1 MKVIESAI
9 KLMKKGY
16 VCDYCLGRAFGN
28 LLTGK
33 SNKERGEAI
42 RQVLAMVFDSGE
54 NLDIDLSNFYSINLR
69 NRKVEVEKKTCY
81 FCNGIFE
88 KIEEI
93 ADKIIE
99 KLKEYEFDTFL
110 IGTKLSHE
118 LLQKEEEMIEEV
130 GAEFYESLKS
140 TLNREIGK
148 IVERKTGKKADRNYP
163 DITILVDL
171 EKNTISLQVK
181 SLFVY
186 GEYQKLSRSIPQAT
200 WYCPY
205 CKGKGCEKCKG
216 TGLLYPT
223 SVQMIIEKPLLKV
236 AKGKKSK
243 IHGCVASDTKIL
255 LSNNLSI
262 PIEKLDGNW
271 ENYEILTFDINK
283 KRVVPSKLVD
293 FVKINLDG
301 SGLKV
306 FEITTKETG
315 RKIIATADHA
325 FLTPKGML
333 PLSEIKVGDK
343 VAVYPL
349 EALTSQIKDE
359 IIISEDN
366 VLDTI
371 QRLQPKLVF
380 RTNAKK
386 VIRELKERGLLSIST
401 QNLKKGIVWETIE
414 EIKEVK
420 VPHVFDITTR
430 SRTHTFIANGFIVS
444 NSGREDIDARCLAW
458 RPFIIEIVK
467 PKIRKIDLKEI
478 EKKINKSK
486 KVKVRNLKIIKDG
499 KQLIRKIK
507 TERSEKTY
515 RAIVTFEKPIDK
527 EKLKELKQ
535 LNGAI
540 IFQKTPT
547 RVLARRSDKERKRKV
562 IKISY
567 KLVNKKTLELTIR
580 ASAGLYIKELISGD
594 NGRTKPNISEILNNI
609 PKKILLDVIKIHR
622 GG

>member
-1 MKVIESAI
+1 MKVIESVV

-42 RQVLAMVFDSGE
+42 RQVLAMFFDSGE
-54 NLDIDLSNFYSINLR
+54 NLDIDLSNFHGINFR
-69 NRKVEVEKKTCY
+69 NRRVEVEKKSCY
-81 FCNGIFE
+81 FCNNTFE

-99 KLKEYEFDTFL
+99 KLKKYEFDTFL
-110 IGTKLSHE
+110 IGTKLSSE

-148 IVERKTGKKADRNYP
+148 IVEKKTGKKADRDNP

-223 SVQMIIEKPLLKV
+223 SVQMIIEKPLLK
-236 AKGKKSK
+236 ATKGKKSK
-243 IHGCVASDTKIL
+243 IHA
-255 LSNNLSI
+255 
-262 PIEKLDGNW
+262 E
-271 ENYEILTFDINK
+271 
-283 KRVVPSKLVD
+283 
-293 FVKINLDG
+293 
-301 SGLKV
+301 
-306 FEITTKETG
+306 
-315 RKIIATADHA
+315 
-325 FLTPKGML
+325 
-333 PLSEIKVGDK
+333 
-343 VAVYPL
+343 
-349 EALTSQIKDE
+349 
-359 IIISEDN
+359 
-366 VLDTI
+366 
-371 QRLQPKLVF
+371 
-380 RTNAKK
+380 
-386 VIRELKERGLLSIST
+386 
-401 QNLKKGIVWETIE
+401 
-414 EIKEVK
+414 
-420 VPHVFDITTR
+420 
-430 SRTHTFIANGFIVS
+430 
-444 NSGREDIDARCLAW
+444 GREDIDARCLAW
-458 RPFIIEIVK
+458 RPFVIEIVK
-467 PKIRKIDLKEI
+467 PKIRKIDLKDI

-486 KVKVRNLKIIKDG
+486 KVKVRNLKIIEDG
-499 KQLIRKIK
+499 KQLIRKLK

-515 RAIVTFEKPIDK
+515 RAIVIFEKPIDK

-547 RVLARRSDKERKRKV
+547 RVLARRSDRERKRKV

-567 KLVNKKTLELTIR
+567 RLINKRTLELIIR
-580 ASAGLYIKELISGD
+580 ASAGLYIKELITGD
-594 NGRTKPNISEILNNI
+594 NGRTKPNISEILNNT

-622 GG
+622 GE

>member
-33 SNKERGEAI
+33 SNKERGETI

-54 NLDIDLSNFYSINLR
+54 NLDIDLSNFHGINLR
-69 NRKVEVEKKTCY
+69 NRKIEVEKKSCY
-81 FCNGIFE
+81 FCNGTFE
-88 KIEEI
+88 KIEDI
-93 ADKIIE
+93 AEKIIE

-110 IGTKLSHE
+110 IGTKLSSE

-148 IVERKTGKKADRNYP
+148 IIEKKTGKKADRDNP

-186 GEYQKLSRSIPQAT
+186 GEYQKLSRNIPQAT

-223 SVQMIIEKPLLKV
+223 SVQMIIEKPLLK
-236 AKGKKSK
+236 ATKGKKSK
-243 IHGCVASDTKIL
+243 IHS
-255 LSNNLSI
+255 
-262 PIEKLDGNW
+262 
-271 ENYEILTFDINK
+271 
-283 KRVVPSKLVD
+283 
-293 FVKINLDG
+293 
-301 SGLKV
+301 
-306 FEITTKETG
+306 
-315 RKIIATADHA
+315 
-325 FLTPKGML
+325 
-333 PLSEIKVGDK
+333 
-343 VAVYPL
+343 
-349 EALTSQIKDE
+349 
-359 IIISEDN
+359 
-366 VLDTI
+366 
-371 QRLQPKLVF
+371 
-380 RTNAKK
+380 
-386 VIRELKERGLLSIST
+386 
-401 QNLKKGIVWETIE
+401 
-414 EIKEVK
+414 
-420 VPHVFDITTR
+420 
-430 SRTHTFIANGFIVS
+430 
-444 NSGREDIDARCLAW
+444 SGREDINARCLAW
-458 RPFIIEIVK
+458 RPFVIEIVK
-467 PKIRKIDLKEI
+467 PKIRKIDLKDI

-486 KVKVRNLKIIKDG
+486 KVKVRKLKIIEDG
-499 KQLIRKIK
+499 KQLIRKLK

-535 LNGAI
+535 LNGTI
-540 IFQKTPT
+540 IFQRTPT

-567 KLVNKKTLELTIR
+567 RLINKKTLELIIR
-580 ASAGLYIKELISGD
+580 ASAGLYIKELITGD
-594 NGRTKPNISEILNNI
+594 NGRTKPNISEILNNT

-622 GG
+622 GE

>member
-42 RQVLAMVFDSGE
+42 RQVLAMAFDSGE
-54 NLDIDLSNFYSINLR
+54 NLDIDLSNFHGINLR
-69 NRKVEVEKKTCY
+69 NRKIEVEKKSCY
-81 FCNGIFE
+81 FCNDIFE

-93 ADKIIE
+93 ADRIIE
-99 KLKEYEFDTFL
+99 KLKGYEFDTFL
-110 IGTKLSHE
+110 IGTKLSSE
-118 LLQKEEEMIEEV
+118 LLQKEEEMIEEI

-148 IVERKTGKKADRNYP
+148 IVEKKTGKKADRSYP

-186 GEYQKLSRSIPQAT
+186 GEYQKLSRRIPQAT

-223 SVQMIIEKPLLKV
+223 SVQMIIEKPLLK
-236 AKGKKSK
+236 ATKGKKSK
-243 IHGCVASDTKIL
+243 IHA
-255 LSNNLSI
+255 
-262 PIEKLDGNW
+262 E
-271 ENYEILTFDINK
+271 
-283 KRVVPSKLVD
+283 
-293 FVKINLDG
+293 
-301 SGLKV
+301 
-306 FEITTKETG
+306 
-315 RKIIATADHA
+315 
-325 FLTPKGML
+325 
-333 PLSEIKVGDK
+333 
-343 VAVYPL
+343 
-349 EALTSQIKDE
+349 
-359 IIISEDN
+359 
-366 VLDTI
+366 
-371 QRLQPKLVF
+371 
-380 RTNAKK
+380 
-386 VIRELKERGLLSIST
+386 
-401 QNLKKGIVWETIE
+401 
-414 EIKEVK
+414 
-420 VPHVFDITTR
+420 
-430 SRTHTFIANGFIVS
+430 
-444 NSGREDIDARCLAW
+444 GREDIDARCLAW
-458 RPFIIEIVK
+458 RPFVIEIVK
-467 PKIRKIDLKEI
+467 PKIRKIDLKDI

-486 KVKVRNLKIIKDG
+486 KVKVRNLKIIEDG
-499 KQLIRKIK
+499 KQLIRKLK

-547 RVLARRSDKERKRKV
+547 RVLARRSDRERKRKV

-567 KLVNKKTLELTIR
+567 RLINKRTLELIIR
-580 ASAGLYIKELISGD
+580 ASAGLYIKELITGD
-594 NGRTKPNISEILNNI
+594 NGRTKPNISEILNNT

-622 GG
+622 GE

>member
-54 NLDIDLSNFYSINLR
+54 NLDIDLSNFHGINLR
-69 NRKVEVEKKTCY
+69 NRKVEVEKKSCY
-81 FCNGIFE
+81 FCNGTFE

-93 ADKIIE
+93 ADRIIE

-110 IGTKLSHE
+110 IGTKLSPE

-148 IVERKTGKKADRNYP
+148 IVEKKTGKKADRNYP

-216 TGLLYPT
+216 SGLLYPT
-223 SVQMIIEKPLLKV
+223 SVQMIIEKPLLK
-236 AKGKKSK
+236 ATKGKKSK
-243 IHGCVASDTKIL
+243 IHS
-255 LSNNLSI
+255 
-262 PIEKLDGNW
+262 
-271 ENYEILTFDINK
+271 
-283 KRVVPSKLVD
+283 
-293 FVKINLDG
+293 
-301 SGLKV
+301 
-306 FEITTKETG
+306 
-315 RKIIATADHA
+315 
-325 FLTPKGML
+325 
-333 PLSEIKVGDK
+333 
-343 VAVYPL
+343 
-349 EALTSQIKDE
+349 
-359 IIISEDN
+359 
-366 VLDTI
+366 
-371 QRLQPKLVF
+371 
-380 RTNAKK
+380 
-386 VIRELKERGLLSIST
+386 
-401 QNLKKGIVWETIE
+401 
-414 EIKEVK
+414 
-420 VPHVFDITTR
+420 
-430 SRTHTFIANGFIVS
+430 
-444 NSGREDIDARCLAW
+444 SGREDIDARCLAW
-458 RPFIIEIVK
+458 RPFVIEIVK
-467 PKIRKIDLKEI
+467 PKIRKIDLKDI

-486 KVKVRNLKIIKDG
+486 KVKVRNLKIIEDG
-499 KQLIRKIK
+499 KQLIRKLK

-562 IKISY
+562 IKVSY
-567 KLVNKKTLELTIR
+567 RLINKRTLELIIR
-580 ASAGLYIKELISGD
+580 ASAGLYIKELITGD
-594 NGRTKPNISEILNNI
+594 NGRTKPNISEILNNT

-622 GG
+622 GE

>member
-1 MKVIESAI
+1 MKIIESAI

-42 RQVLAMVFDSGE
+42 RQVLAIVFDSGE
-54 NLDIDLSNFYSINLR
+54 NLDIDLSNFHGINLR
-69 NRKVEVEKKTCY
+69 NRKVEVEKKSCY
-81 FCNGIFE
+81 FCNGTFE

-93 ADKIIE
+93 ADRIIE

-110 IGTKLSHE
+110 IGTKLSSE

-148 IVERKTGKKADRNYP
+148 IVEKKTGKKADRNYP
-163 DITILVDL
+163 DITILFDL

-223 SVQMIIEKPLLKV
+223 SVQMIIEKPLLK
-236 AKGKKSK
+236 ATKGKKSK
-243 IHGCVASDTKIL
+243 IHA
-255 LSNNLSI
+255 
-262 PIEKLDGNW
+262 E
-271 ENYEILTFDINK
+271 
-283 KRVVPSKLVD
+283 
-293 FVKINLDG
+293 
-301 SGLKV
+301 
-306 FEITTKETG
+306 
-315 RKIIATADHA
+315 
-325 FLTPKGML
+325 
-333 PLSEIKVGDK
+333 
-343 VAVYPL
+343 
-349 EALTSQIKDE
+349 
-359 IIISEDN
+359 
-366 VLDTI
+366 
-371 QRLQPKLVF
+371 
-380 RTNAKK
+380 
-386 VIRELKERGLLSIST
+386 
-401 QNLKKGIVWETIE
+401 
-414 EIKEVK
+414 
-420 VPHVFDITTR
+420 
-430 SRTHTFIANGFIVS
+430 
-444 NSGREDIDARCLAW
+444 GREDIDARCLAW
-458 RPFIIEIVK
+458 RPFVIEIVK
-467 PKIRKIDLKEI
+467 PKIRKIDLKDI

-486 KVKVRNLKIIKDG
+486 KVKVRNLKIIEDG
-499 KQLIRKIK
+499 KQLIRKLK

-515 RAIVTFEKPIDK
+515 RAIVIFEKPIDK
-527 EKLKELKQ
+527 EKFKELKQ

-547 RVLARRSDKERKRKV
+547 RVLARRSDRERKRKV

-567 KLVNKKTLELTIR
+567 RLINKRTLELIIR
-580 ASAGLYIKELISGD
+580 ASAGLYIKELITGD
-594 NGRTKPNISEILNNI
+594 NGRTKPNISEILNNT

-622 GG
+622 GE

>member
-54 NLDIDLSNFYSINLR
+54 NLDIDLSNFHGINLR
-69 NRKVEVEKKTCY
+69 NRKVEVEKKSCY
-81 FCNGIFE
+81 FCNGTFE

-93 ADKIIE
+93 ADRIIE

-110 IGTKLSHE
+110 IGTKLSSE

-148 IVERKTGKKADRNYP
+148 IVEKKTGKKADRNYP

-223 SVQMIIEKPLLKV
+223 SVQMIIEKPLLK
-236 AKGKKSK
+236 ATKGKKSK
-243 IHGCVASDTKIL
+243 IHA
-255 LSNNLSI
+255 
-262 PIEKLDGNW
+262 E
-271 ENYEILTFDINK
+271 
-283 KRVVPSKLVD
+283 
-293 FVKINLDG
+293 
-301 SGLKV
+301 
-306 FEITTKETG
+306 
-315 RKIIATADHA
+315 
-325 FLTPKGML
+325 
-333 PLSEIKVGDK
+333 
-343 VAVYPL
+343 
-349 EALTSQIKDE
+349 
-359 IIISEDN
+359 
-366 VLDTI
+366 
-371 QRLQPKLVF
+371 
-380 RTNAKK
+380 
-386 VIRELKERGLLSIST
+386 
-401 QNLKKGIVWETIE
+401 
-414 EIKEVK
+414 
-420 VPHVFDITTR
+420 
-430 SRTHTFIANGFIVS
+430 
-444 NSGREDIDARCLAW
+444 GREDIDARCLAW
-458 RPFIIEIVK
+458 RPFVIEIVK
-467 PKIRKIDLKEI
+467 PKIRKIDLKDI

-486 KVKVRNLKIIKDG
+486 KVKVRNLKIIEDG
-499 KQLIRKIK
+499 KQLIRKLK

-515 RAIVTFEKPIDK
+515 RAIVIFEKPIDK

-535 LNGAI
+535 LNGVI

-547 RVLARRSDKERKRKV
+547 RVLARRSDRERKRKV

-567 KLVNKKTLELTIR
+567 RLINKKTLELIIR
-580 ASAGLYIKELISGD
+580 ASAGLYIKELITGD
-594 NGRTKPNISEILNNI
+594 NGRTKPNISEILNNT

-622 GG
+622 GE

>member
-1 MKVIESAI
+1 MKIMESAL

-42 RQVLAMVFDSGE
+42 RQVLAMFFDSGE
-54 NLDIDLSNFYSINLR
+54 NLDIDLSNFHGINFR
-69 NRKVEVEKKTCY
+69 NRKVEIEKKACY
-81 FCNGIFE
+81 FCNGTFE

-93 ADKIIE
+93 ANKIIE
-99 KLKEYEFDTFL
+99 KLKEYEFNTFL
-110 IGTKLSHE
+110 IGTKLSSE

-130 GAEFYESLKS
+130 GAESYESLKS

-148 IVERKTGKKADRNYP
+148 IVERKTGKKVNRDNP
-163 DITILVDL
+163 DITVLVDL

-181 SLFVY
+181 SLFIY

-200 WYCPY
+200 WYCPS

-223 SVQMIIEKPLLKV
+223 SIQMIIEKPLLK
-236 AKGKKSK
+236 ATKGKKSRM
-243 IHGCVASDTKIL
+243 HGCVASNTKIL
-255 LSNNLSI
+255 LNGNLSI

-271 ENYEILTFDINK
+271 RNYKILTFDIDK
-283 KRVVPSKLVD
+283 KQVVPSKLAD
-293 FVKINLDG
+293 FVKINLNG
-301 SGLKV
+301 TGVKV
-306 FEITTKETG
+306 FKIVTKAG
-315 RKIIATADHA
+315 RKIVATADHH

-343 VAVYPL
+343 VAVIDFSF
-349 EALTSQIKDE
+349 SQ
-359 IIISEDN
+359 
-366 VLDTI
+366 
-371 QRLQPKLVF
+371 
-380 RTNAKK
+380 
-386 VIRELKERGLLSIST
+386 
-401 QNLKKGIVWETIE
+401 KGRMVWETV
-414 EIKEVK
+414 KEMKKVK
-420 VPHVFDITTR
+420 VPYVFDVTTR
-430 SRTHTFIANGFIVS
+430 SKTHTFIANGFIVS

-458 RPFIIEIVK
+458 RPFVIEIVK
-467 PKIRKIDLKEI
+467 PKIRNVNLKEV
-478 EKKINKSK
+478 EEKINRSK
-486 KVKVRNLKIIKDG
+486 KVKVRNLKIVENG
-499 KQLIRKIK
+499 KQLIRRLK

-515 RAIVTFEKPIDK
+515 KAVVTFEKTIDK
-527 EKLKELKQ
+527 ERLKELKQ

-567 KLVNKKTLELTIR
+567 RLINRKTLELIIR
-580 ASAGLYIKELISGD
+580 ASAGLYIKELITGD
-594 NGRTKPNISEILNNI
+594 NGRTKPNISEILNNT

-622 GG
+622 GE